1 MTGKSKKSIYGGG
14 WTERTP
20 EQLSECRLW
29 RAVIAQSIYDLN
41 KPDVRK
47 RTEVIDWM
55 DSEDFELVCSLA
67 QLEPTSVRK
76 KMEEYRNNLTAPQ

>member
-1 MTGKSKKSIYGGG
+1 M
-14 WTERTP
+14 
-20 EQLSECRLW
+20 
-29 RAVIAQSIYDLN
+29 IAQSIYDLN

-55 DSEDFELVCSLA
+55 NSEDFELVCSLA
-67 QLEPTSVRK
+67 PLEPNSVRK